1 MDKAERIRLAYD
13 NFKKGYN
20 CCQSVVL
27 AFEDILGL
35 DREKLLAVSVG
46 FGGGFGRTR
55 NVCGAVSAFAIVLGL
70 YCPHDA
76 DPHKDKANIYRQIQE
91 LVKLFQERNGSE
103 NCAQLLKNVKNLTSD
118 YEPQIRDDEYYK
130 VRPCV
135 KFVTDSV
142 DILTDY
148 LKIGEID

>member
-1 MDKAERIRLAYD
+1 MDKAERIQLAYD

-55 NVCGAVSAFAIVLGL
+55 NVCGAVSAYAIVLGL
-70 YCPHDA
+70 YGSHDP
-76 DPHKDKANIYRQIQE
+76 DPHKDKTNIYRQIQE

-103 NCAQLLKNVKNLTSD
+103 NCTQLLKNVKNLTVG
-118 YEPQIRDDEYYK
+118 YEPQVRDDEYYK

-148 LKIGEID
+148 LKI

>member
-1 MDKAERIRLAYD
+1 MQKSQRIQIGYE

-27 AFEDILGL
+27 AFEDVLGL

-55 NVCGAVSAFAIVLGL
+55 NLCGAVSAYAIVLGL
-70 YCPHDA
+70 YFGHDS
-76 DPHKDKANIYRQIQE
+76 DPHKDKADIYKRLQS
-91 LVKLFQERNGSE
+91 LVALFKERNGSD
-103 NCAQLLKNVKNLTSD
+103 NCAELLKNVKNLTSG
-118 YEPQIRDDEYYK
+118 YEPQVRDEEYYK

-142 DILTDY
+142 EILSDY
-148 LKIGEID
+148 LGIDE

>member
-55 NVCGAVSAFAIVLGL
+55 NICGAVSAFAIVLGL

-76 DPHKDKANIYRQIQE
+76 DTHKDKANIYRQIQE

-142 DILTDY
+142 EILTDY